1 MNINIPPVTLA
12 LILANVVVHLLG
24 QLVGGDPFIW
34 FKLWPLGME
43 GYAVQFMPWQLATY
57 SFLHDQND
65 VLHLLFNMWGLF
77 LFGSEIE
84 RLFGSRWYA
93 SYYMVCV
100 VTAAIAQLIVSA
112 VAGGP
117 PYATVGA
124 SGGVFGLLLAF
135 GVYFPRRQLMLIFP
149 PVPMPAWV
157 FVLLYGVIEL
167 FLGVTGTAPG
177 VAHFAHL
184 GGMVGGFLMIVIR
197 RGRASRWR
205 R

>member
-1 MNINIPPVTLA
+1 VNINIPPVTLA